1 MRKIDLI
8 PDNSALISDEL
19 KTQITTLL
27 SKMTQKVTL
36 KAVLDFEN
44 EKSIEMG
51 AFLKAIAA
59 CSELLEVS
67 FYEKEENPK
76 LDEELHTDYL
86 PVVGLY
92 DEVYKG
98 ICFHGTPGGKEINSF
113 LAAICNLG
121 GAGNPLDKRLLKNIS
136 YIKNDLNVKIF
147 VSLACH
153 HCPHVVAACQKI
165 ALANTSVQAEMYD
178 ANLYPELVEKY
189 NIQRVPMTVVNDTT
203 VIMGEKTIEDL
214 VNRFMIL

>member
-1 MRKIDLI
+1 MSKAELI
-8 PDNSALISDEL
+8 PNNSALISEEL
-19 KTQITTLL
+19 KAQITTLL
-27 SKMTQKVTL
+27 SKMTQQVNL

-51 AFLKAIAA
+51 AFLKAIAS
-59 CSELLEVS
+59 CSELLEVE
-67 FYEKEENPK
+67 FYEKGEHSK
-76 LDEELHTDYL
+76 LDEELHTDFL

-92 DEVYKG
+92 DEVYRG
-98 ICFHGTPGGKEINSF
+98 VCFHGTPGGKEINSF

-121 GAGNPLDKRLLKNIS
+121 GAGNPLDKRLQKNIS
-136 YIKNDLNVKIF
+136 YIQKDLNVKIF

-165 ALANTSVQAEMYD
+165 ALANTHVQAEMYD

-189 NIQRVPMTVVNDTT
+189 KIQRVPMTVVNDDST
-203 VIMGEKTIEDL
+203 IMGEKPIEEL
-214 VNRFMIL
+214 VNRFMML

>member
-1 MRKIDLI
+1 MSKAELI
-8 PDNSALISDEL
+8 PNNSALISEEL
-19 KTQITTLL
+19 KGQIATLL

-36 KAVLDFEN
+36 KAVLDYDN
-44 EKSIEMG
+44 EKSMEMG
-51 AFLKAIAA
+51 SFLKVIAS
-59 CSELLEVS
+59 CSDLLDIE
-67 FYEKEENPK
+67 FYEKGEDVK
-76 LDEELHTDYL
+76 LEEELHTEYL

-98 ICFHGTPGGKEINSF
+98 VCFHGTPGGKEINSF

-121 GAGNPLDKRLLKNIS
+121 GIGTPLEKRLLKNIA
-136 YIKNDLNVKIF
+136 YIKNHLNVKVF

-165 ALANTSVQAEMYD
+165 AFANEDVQIEMYD

-203 VIMGEKTIEDL
+203 VIMGEKPIEDL
-214 VNRFMIL
+214 VNRFMMI

>member
-1 MRKIDLI
+1 MSKGELI
-8 PDNSALISDEL
+8 PNNSTLISEEL
-19 KTQITTLL
+19 KAQITALL
-27 SKMTQKVTL
+27 SKMTQMVHL

-44 EKSIEMG
+44 DKSLEMG
-51 AFLKAIAA
+51 AFLKAITS
-59 CSELLEVS
+59 CSELLEVT
-67 FYEKEENPK
+67 FYEKGENPQ
-76 LDEELHTDYL
+76 LDEELHTDFL

-92 DEVYKG
+92 DEAYRG
-98 ICFHGTPGGKEINSF
+98 MCFHGTPGGKEINSF

-136 YIKNDLNVKIF
+136 EIKNDLNVKIF

-165 ALANTSVQAEMYD
+165 ALANAHVQSEMYD

-189 NIQRVPMTVVNDTT
+189 KIERVPMTIVNDTT
-203 VIMGEKTIEDL
+203 VIMGEKSIEEL
-214 VNRFMIL
+214 VNRFMML

>member
-1 MRKIDLI
+1 MSKADLI
-8 PDNSALISDEL
+8 PDNSALISEEL
-19 KTQITTLL
+19 KAQITALL
-27 SKMTQKVTL
+27 SKMTQKVNL

-51 AFLKAIAA
+51 AFLKSIAS
-59 CSELLEVS
+59 CSDLIEVT
-67 FYEKEENPK
+67 FYEKGEDSK
-76 LDEELHTDYL
+76 LDEELHTDFL

-92 DEVYKG
+92 DDVYRG
-98 ICFHGTPGGKEINSF
+98 MCFHGTPGGKEINSF

-121 GAGNPLDKRLLKNIS
+121 GAGNPLDKRLLKNIA
-136 YIKNDLNVKIF
+136 YIKKDLNVKIF

-153 HCPHVVAACQKI
+153 HCPHVVSACQKI
-165 ALANTSVQAEMYD
+165 ALANEHVQAEMYD

-189 NIQRVPMTVVNDTT
+189 KIERVPMTVVNDDT
-203 VIMGEKTIEDL
+203 VIMGEKAIEDL